1 MSKQITNRDVQRTTF
16 VESLYNSMKKQTLQ
30 AFDEHKKFI
39 SLANTYVNDGLEE
52 SECIELLMIDGLS
65 RDSAESYIAMAS
77 NKDAN
82 VDETLVEDTLPEYSF
97 QFEDT
102 NGAIWSSHDIGKI
115 VKASSDEDAWTKA
128 EEILEERQDVEFQRV
143 VSVNRIA

>member
-1 MSKQITNRDVQRTTF
+1 MSKQITNRDVQRATF

-65 RDSAESYIAMAS
+65 RDAAESYITMAS
-77 NKDAN
+77 NK
-82 VDETLVEDTLPEYSF
+82 ETDMEDTIPEYSF

-115 VKASSDEDAWTKA
+115 VKASTDEDAWTKA
-128 EEILEERQDVEFQRV
+128 EEMLEERQDIEFQRIL
-143 VSVNRIA
+143 SVNRVA